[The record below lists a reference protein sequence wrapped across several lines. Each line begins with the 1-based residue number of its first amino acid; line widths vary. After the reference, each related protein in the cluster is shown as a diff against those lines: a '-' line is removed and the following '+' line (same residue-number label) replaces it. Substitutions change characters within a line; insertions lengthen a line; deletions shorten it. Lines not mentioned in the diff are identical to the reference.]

1 MLASAFIVLGM
12 SLATAAHAAPRA
24 STRTETLHIGAGARR
39 TTSALPNMLAKSS
52 NVVAMRRR
60 GVIAMGALGARGE
73 IAASA
78 ADGLLVTARTP
89 DGAEW
94 WMSADAVWT
103 DAGTAT
109 TPDRPRSVGLA
120 TAGTD
125 AAATLLG
132 LSDRLGWEAA
142 RHLRRGGELVQLRD
156 AGSDVDL
163 APGTQVLDGRLGHDV
178 PTVVLLHGQVVR
190 WGSGATLVSAI
201 QRALHGSSAPSTADG
216 ARHELAEMTERLGRS
231 GLSVA
236 SVELGSKVLRSAG
249 IVRCSVQLLSS

>member
-1 MLASAFIVLGM
+1 MLAGAFIVLGM

-24 STRTETLHIGAGARR
+24 STRTDSLHFGVGTRR
-39 TTSALPNMLAKSS
+39 TASALPNMLAKSS
-52 NVVAMRRR
+52 NVVALRRR
-60 GVIAMGALGARGE
+60 RVIAMGALGARGE
-73 IAASA
+73 IASAA

-109 TPDRPRSVGLA
+109 MPDRPRSVGLA

-142 RHLRRGGELVQLRD
+142 RHLRKGGELVQLRD
-156 AGSDVDL
+156 AGLAVDL

-178 PTVVLLHGQVVR
+178 PTVVLLHGQIVR
-190 WGSGATLVSAI
+190 WGAGATRDAAI
-201 QRALHGSSAPSTADG
+201 QRALHGSSAPSTADD
-216 ARHELAEMTERLGRS
+216 ARSELAEMTDVLARS

-236 SVELGSKVLRSAG
+236 SVDLGSKVLRSAG
-249 IVRCSVQLLSS
+249 IIRCSVQLLT